1 MFDVRFAHR
10 VQRRPVLELYPSFR
24 PDISLNPA
32 AFDLMPLSRPK
43 TRTASP
49 KPAASS
55 APTPALRPIKKLM
68 AANRSEIA
76 VRIFRAATELHLR
89 TVAIF
94 AQEDRLCIH
103 RYKAD
108 EAYQVGAGKG
118 PVAAYLDIESIVGV
132 AKEKNV
138 DAIHP
143 GYGFLSEN
151 AEFARACERAGIVF
165 VGPRPELLDMMG
177 DKTAARAVA
186 QRIGV
191 PVLPGTKDPISDREE
206 AIRTAKSIGF
216 PLIIKAA
223 FGGGGRGMRVVHK
236 AADLVNLLDE
246 AQAEAGRAFGNP
258 AVFLEKYIPRA
269 KHIEV
274 QILGDKHGNVIHLH
288 ERDCSVQRRH
298 QKVVEVAPS
307 FGLPENVVR
316 ELCDAAARLA
326 REIRYDNAGTVEFLY
341 DLDHHQWFFIEMN
354 PRIQVEHTVTEVI
367 TGLDLVRA
375 QILIAQ
381 GHALHS
387 PEVGM
392 PFQTEVPR
400 NGYAIQCRITTEDPE
415 NKFIPDYGR
424 ILAYRSPGGFG
435 VRLDGG
441 MGYAGAVITPFYDS
455 MLVKSITSGQTY
467 EIAMNRARRVLSEF
481 RIRGVKTNIP
491 FLENVIA
498 HAQFRTGQATTTLI
512 DTTPELF
519 AFKARRDRATK
530 LLNFLGN
537 VIVNGNPHAKGFRP
551 EKPFAA
557 APVPSASPSG
567 GAARVQFGVQSLEF
581 GVSKPKTQNTKL
593 KPASLTP
600 NSKPQTPNSAGVA
613 RGTRQLLLE
622 LGPQK
627 FAEWTVKQKRLLVTD
642 TTWRDAHQS
651 LMATRVRSYDMLA
664 CADALAHRVPNLFS
678 LEMWGGATFDT
689 AMRFLSEDPWER
701 LRQLRAKVPNICFQ
715 MLFRGANAVGYTN
728 YPDNVVA
735 GFVRHA
741 AASGMDIFRV
751 FDSLNYLPNLRVA
764 MEAVNETHGVCE
776 AAICYTGDINDPA
789 REKFNLT
796 YYVKIARELER
807 MGAHFLA
814 IKDMAGLCRPYAAQK
829 LVKTLKEEV
838 GLPVHFHTHDTSGI
852 AAASVLRAADAGVDV
867 VDLALAAMSGSTSQP
882 NLNSVVAALRNTPRD
897 TGLDLEAL
905 NEFSDYWEQVREY
918 YRPFDTAPK
927 SGSAEVYLHEMPGG
941 QYTNLKEQAAAM
953 GVAHRWPEI
962 ARTYAEVNQLFGDI
976 VKVTPSSKVVGDMAL
991 FLFSKGIK
999 PADVVNLEPGTTA
1012 FPESVIDM
1020 MMGGLGWPEGGWPE
1034 QAWKVILGPKRFQEA
1049 HARYVAATSAKLGRK
1064 VERQA
1069 NALDLDKMRAE
1080 LAEKLKRPVNDDD
1093 LYSHLMYPQVFA
1105 EFAKHV
1111 AAYSDV
1117 SVLPTPAFFYG
1128 LKPGEEISVSIEEGK
1143 VLIIRL
1149 ISIGQPDKDGRRAI
1163 SYELNG
1169 IGRETFILD
1178 KTVAPKTKA
1187 RLKADLND
1195 PTQVAAPI
1203 PGLIAQLQ
1211 VSVGS
1216 KVAKGDKLLMMEAM
1230 KMQNTVYAPCDGVV
1244 AELHVALGDTVEA
1257 KDLLIK
1263 IRAAG

>member
-1 MFDVRFAHR
+1 
-10 VQRRPVLELYPSFR
+10 
-24 PDISLNPA
+24 
-32 AFDLMPLSRPK
+32 
-43 TRTASP
+43 
-49 KPAASS
+49 
-55 APTPALRPIKKLM
+55 M

-76 VRIFRAATELHLR
+76 VRIFRAGTELNLR

-108 EAYQVGAGKG
+108 EAYQVGHGKG
-118 PVAAYLDIESIVGV
+118 PVAAYLDIESIVGI
-132 AKEKNV
+132 AKEKGV

-151 AEFARACERAGIVF
+151 AEFARACQRAGLIF
-165 VGPRPELLDMMG
+165 VGPRPELLDLMG
-177 DKTAARAVA
+177 DKTAARALA

-191 PVLPGTKDPISDREE
+191 PTLPGTENPVTDRDE
-206 AIRTAKSIGF
+206 ALKIAKSIGF

-223 FGGGGRGMRVVHK
+223 FGGGGRGMRVVQK
-236 AADLVNLLDE
+236 AGDLANLLDE
-246 AQAEAGRAFGNP
+246 AQGEAGRAFGNP

-274 QILGDKHGNVIHLH
+274 QILGDQHGNVIHLH

-307 FGLPENVVR
+307 FGLPDHIVR
-316 ELCDAAARLA
+316 ELCEAAARMA

-341 DLDHHQWFFIEMN
+341 DLDRHEWFFIEMN

-392 PFQTEVPR
+392 PAQADIPR

-424 ILAYRSPGGFG
+424 IVAYRSPGGFG

-455 MLVKSITSGQTY
+455 LLVKSIASAQSY
-467 EIAMNRARRVLSEF
+467 EIAMNRSRRVLSEF

-498 HAQFRTGQATTTLI
+498 HPHFRSGQATTTLI

-519 AFKARRDRATK
+519 AFKPRRDRATK

-537 VIVNGNPHAKGFRP
+537 VTVNGNPHAKGYRP
-551 EKPFAA
+551 ERKFPP
-557 APVPSASPSG
+557 APILAYDH
-567 GAARVQFGVQSLEF
+567 RVAPPPGSRD
-581 GVSKPKTQNTKL
+581 K
-593 KPASLTP
+593 
-600 NSKPQTPNSAGVA
+600 
-613 RGTRQLLLE
+613 LLE
-622 LGPQK
+622 LGAKK
-627 FAEWTVKQKRLLVTD
+627 FAEWTAKQKRLLITD

-664 CADALAHRVPNLFS
+664 AANALAHRTPNLFS

-689 AMRFLSEDPWER
+689 AMRFLNEDPWER
-701 LRQLRAKVPNICFQ
+701 LRQLRARVPNICFQ

-728 YPDNVVA
+728 YPDHVVA
-735 GFVRHA
+735 GFVKHA

-751 FDSLNYLPNLRVA
+751 FDSLNYLPNLRAA
-764 MEAVNETHGVCE
+764 MEAVQGTHAVCE
-776 AAICYTGDINDPA
+776 AAVCYTGDILDD
-789 REKFNLT
+789 RRDKFSLT
-796 YYVKIARELER
+796 YYVRIAKELEQ

-814 IKDMAGLCRPYAAQK
+814 IKDMAGLCRPYAAHK
-829 LVKTLKEEV
+829 LIKALKEEI
-838 GLPVHFHTHDTSGI
+838 GLPIHFHTHDTSGI
-852 AAASVLRAADAGVDV
+852 ASASVIRAADAGVDV

-882 NLNSVVAALRNTPRD
+882 NLNSIVAALQHTPRD
-897 TGLDLEAL
+897 TGLDLDAL
-905 NEFSDYWEQVREY
+905 NEFSDYWEQVREF

-962 ARTYAEVNQLFGDI
+962 ARTYADVNQLFGDI

-991 FLFSKGIK
+991 FLFSRGIK
-999 PADVVNLEPGTTA
+999 AADVINLEPGSMP

-1020 MMGGLGWPEGGWPE
+1020 MSGGLGWPDGGWPE
-1034 QAWKVILGPKRFQEA
+1034 RVSLVVLGEKRHKEA
-1049 HARYVAATSAKLGRK
+1049 RAKYEAAQQTAVSDQRSASKSRSLKAESRSHVAS
-1064 VERQA
+1064 V
-1069 NALDLDKMRAE
+1069 DLEKIRAE
-1080 LAEKLKRPVNDDD
+1080 LSEKLKRAATDDD
-1093 LYSHLMYPQVFA
+1093 VFSHLMYPQVFA
-1105 EFAKHV
+1105 DFAKHA

-1128 LKPGEEISVSIEEGK
+1128 LNPGEEISVNIEEGK

-1149 ISIGQPDKDGRRAI
+1149 ISVGPPDKDGRRTI

-1169 IGRETFILD
+1169 IGRETFIVD
-1178 KTVAPKTKA
+1178 KTIIPKTKA
-1187 RLKADLND
+1187 RPKADLAD
-1195 PTQVAAPI
+1195 ITHVAAPI

-1211 VSVGS
+1211 VSVGT
-1216 KVAKGDKLLMMEAM
+1216 KIIKGEKLLMMEAM

-1244 AELHVALGDTVEA
+1244 AELHVALGDTVES

>member
-1 MFDVRFAHR
+1 M
-10 VQRRPVLELYPSFR
+10 
-24 PDISLNPA
+24 PA
-32 AFDLMPLSRPK
+32 AQS
-43 TRTASP
+43 
-49 KPAASS
+49 AATPNPS
-55 APTPALRPIKKLM
+55 AQPTRPIRKIL

-76 VRIFRAATELHLR
+76 VRIFRAGTELNLR
-89 TVAIF
+89 TVAIY

-118 PVAAYLDIESIVGV
+118 PVAAYLDIDGIV
-132 AKEKNV
+132 AIALEKGV

-151 AEFARACERAGIVF
+151 AEFARACQRAGLIF
-165 VGPRPELLDMMG
+165 VGPRPELLEMMG
-177 DKTAARAVA
+177 DKTAARALA
-186 QRIGV
+186 QKINV
-191 PVLPGTKDPISDREE
+191 PTLPGTETPIVDREE
-206 AIRTAKSIGF
+206 AMKTAKAIGF

-223 FGGGGRGMRVVHK
+223 FGGGGRGMRVVQK
-236 AADLVNLLDE
+236 PGDLAPLLDE

-274 QILGDKHGNVIHLH
+274 QILGDQHGNVIHLH

-298 QKVVEVAPS
+298 QKVIEVAPS
-307 FGLPENVVR
+307 FGLPEKVVG
-316 ELCDAAARLA
+316 ELCEAAARMA
-326 REIRYDNAGTVEFLY
+326 RAIRYDNAGTVEFLY
-341 DLDHHQWFFIEMN
+341 DLDRHEWFFIEMN

-381 GHALHS
+381 GHPLHS
-387 PEVGM
+387 HEVGM
-392 PFQTEVPR
+392 PPQAEIPR

-424 ILAYRSPGGFG
+424 IVAYRSPGGFG

-455 MLVKSITSGQTY
+455 LLVKSVTSGQSY
-467 EIAMNRARRVLSEF
+467 DIALSRARRTLSEF

-498 HAQFRTGQATTTLI
+498 HAQFRAGQATTALI

-519 AFKARRDRATK
+519 RFKPRRDRATK
-530 LLNFLGN
+530 LLNFLGQ
-537 VIVNGNPHAKGFRP
+537 VIVNGNPHAKGYRP
-551 EKPFAA
+551 AKPFAA
-557 APVPSASPSG
+557 PTIPEGRVAPGTEVPGPI
-567 GAARVQFGVQSLEF
+567 
-581 GVSKPKTQNTKL
+581 P
-593 KPASLTP
+593 P
-600 NSKPQTPNSAGVA
+600 
-613 RGTRQLLLE
+613 GTRQRLLE
-622 LGPQK
+622 LGPRK
-627 FAEWTVKQKRLLVTD
+627 FAEWTLRQKRLLITD

-651 LMATRVRSYDMLA
+651 LMATRVRTYDMLA
-664 CADALAHRVPNLFS
+664 GADALARRVPQLFS

-701 LRQLRAKVPNICFQ
+701 LRQLRARVPNICFQ

-728 YPDNVVA
+728 YPDHVVA
-735 GFVRHA
+735 GFVRHT

-764 MEAVNETHGVCE
+764 MEAINETHAVCE
-776 AAICYTGDINDPA
+776 AAICYTGDILDDRRA
-789 REKFNLT
+789 KYNLT
-796 YYVKIARELER
+796 YYVKLARELER

-814 IKDMAGLCRPYAAQK
+814 LKDMAGLCRPYAALK
-829 LVKTLKEEV
+829 LIRALKEEI

-867 VDLALAAMSGSTSQP
+867 VDLALASMSGSTSQP
-882 NLNSVVAALRNTPRD
+882 NLNSVVAALEHTPRA
-897 TGLDLEAL
+897 TGLDLPAL
-905 NEFSDYWEQVREY
+905 NEFSDYWEAVRAFY
-918 YRPFDTAPK
+918 APFDTAPR

-941 QYTNLKEQAAAM
+941 QYTNLKEQAASM
-953 GVAHRWPEI
+953 GMAQRWPEI

-999 PADVVNLEPGTTA
+999 PADVINLEPGSVP

-1020 MMGGLGWPEGGWPE
+1020 LMGGLGWPADGWPE
-1034 QAWKVILGPKRFQEA
+1034 RVSLVVLGPERHAAARKSQLAAVASHKRGKE
-1049 HARYVAATSAKLGRK
+1049 KGGRK
-1064 VERQA
+1064 KTASPLSSVFLPLPSLQ
-1069 NALDLDKMRAE
+1069 AE
-1080 LAEKLKRPVNDDD
+1080 LSEKLKRPATTDD
-1093 LYSHLMYPQVFA
+1093 LYSHLMYPTVFA
-1105 EFAKHV
+1105 DFARHQ

-1128 LKPGEEISVSIEEGK
+1128 LNPGEEISVSIEEGK

-1149 ISIGQPDKDGRRAI
+1149 ISVGPPDKDGRRTI

-1169 IGRETFILD
+1169 IGRESSIVDRSVT
-1178 KTVAPKTKA
+1178 PRTKA
-1187 RLKADLND
+1187 RPKADLND
-1195 PTQVAAPI
+1195 NRQVAAPI

-1211 VSVGS
+1211 VSVGTKLS
-1216 KVAKGDKLLMMEAM
+1216 KGDKLLMMEAM

-1244 AELHVALGDTVEA
+1244 DELHVALGDTVEA

-1263 IRAAG
+1263 IRPAG

>member
-1 MFDVRFAHR
+1 MPTPRKKTSAAATPTA
-10 VQRRPVLELYPSFR
+10 PVAP
-24 PDISLNPA
+24 
-32 AFDLMPLSRPK
+32 
-43 TRTASP
+43 ASP
-49 KPAASS
+49 V
-55 APTPALRPIKKLM
+55 LRPIKKLM

-76 VRIFRAATELHLR
+76 VRIFRAGTELNLR
-89 TVAIF
+89 TVAVY
-94 AQEDRLCIH
+94 AHEDRLCIH

-108 EAYQVGAGKG
+108 ESYQIGHGKG
-118 PVAAYLDIESIVGV
+118 PVAAYLDIDSIIAV
-132 AKEKNV
+132 AKEKGV

-151 AEFARACERAGIVF
+151 AEFARACERAGLIF

-177 DKTAARAVA
+177 DKTAARALA
-186 QRIGV
+186 QKIGV
-191 PVLPGTKDPISDREE
+191 PTLPGTENPITDRDE
-206 AIRTAKSIGF
+206 ALKTAKAIGF

-236 AADLVNLLDE
+236 ASDLAPLLDE
-246 AQAEAGRAFGNP
+246 AQAEAGRAFGNS

-274 QILGDKHGNVIHLH
+274 QIIGDRHGNVIHLH

-298 QKVVEVAPS
+298 QKVIEVAPS
-307 FGLPENVVR
+307 YGLPENVVR
-316 ELCDAAARLA
+316 ELCDAAARMA

-341 DLDHHQWFFIEMN
+341 DLDRHEWFFIEMN
-354 PRIQVEHTVTEVI
+354 PRVQVEHTVTEVI
-367 TGLDLVRA
+367 TGIDIVRS

-381 GHALHS
+381 GHPLHS
-387 PEVGM
+387 AEVAM
-392 PFQTEVPR
+392 PTQRDVPR

-455 MLVKSITSGQTY
+455 LLVKSITSGPSY
-467 EIAMNRARRVLSEF
+467 EFTIKRALRVLSEF

-491 FLENVIA
+491 FVENVLL
-498 HAQFRTGQATTTLI
+498 HGDFRSGQATTTLI

-519 AFKARRDRATK
+519 KFKPRRDRATK

-537 VIVNGNPHAKGFRP
+537 VIVNGNPHAKGYRP
-551 EKPFAA
+551 DKPLPL
-557 APVPSASPSG
+557 APPLPYEHRGDAP
-567 GAARVQFGVQSLEF
+567 
-581 GVSKPKTQNTKL
+581 
-593 KPASLTP
+593 
-600 NSKPQTPNSAGVA
+600 
-613 RGTRQLLLE
+613 RGTRQMLLE
-622 LGPQK
+622 LGAKK
-627 FAEWTVKQKRLLVTD
+627 FAEWTLKQKRLLITD

-651 LMATRVRSYDMLA
+651 LMATRVRTYDMLA
-664 CADALAHRVPNLFS
+664 AADALAHRTPQLFS

-689 AMRFLSEDPWER
+689 AMRFLNEDPWER
-701 LRQLRAKVPNICFQ
+701 LRQLRARVPNICFQ

-735 GFVRHA
+735 GFVKHA

-764 MEAVNETHGVCE
+764 MEAVNETHAICE
-776 AAICYTGDINDPA
+776 AAICYTGDILD
-789 REKFNLT
+789 EKRDKFPLS
-796 YYVKIARELER
+796 YYVRLAKELEK

-829 LVKTLKEEV
+829 LVKALKDEV
-838 GLPVHFHTHDTSGI
+838 GLPIHFHTHDTSGI
-852 AAASVLRAADAGVDV
+852 ASASVLRAADAGVDV
-867 VDLALAAMSGSTSQP
+867 VDLALASMSGSTAQP
-882 NLNSVVAALRNTPRD
+882 NLNSIVAALQNTPRD
-897 TGLDLEAL
+897 TGLDLLAL
-905 NEFSDYWEQVREY
+905 NEFSDYWEQVREH

-941 QYTNLKEQAAAM
+941 QYTNLKEQAASM

-999 PADVVNLEPGTTA
+999 PADVVNLEPGTTP

-1034 QAWKVILGPKRFQEA
+1034 QVWKVILGQKRYQEA
-1049 HARYVAATSAKLGRK
+1049 RAKYVAATSQKLGRK
-1064 VERQA
+1064 KPETTHTPV
-1069 NALDLDKMRAE
+1069 LDLQKTRAE
-1080 LAEKLKRPVNDDD
+1080 LAEKLRREPSDDD

-1105 EFAKHV
+1105 DFAKHQ

-1143 VLIIRL
+1143 TLIIRL
-1149 ISIGQPDKDGRRAI
+1149 ISVGAPDKDGRRAI
-1163 SYELNG
+1163 SYEMNG
-1169 IGRETFILD
+1169 IARETFILD
-1178 KTVAPKTKA
+1178 KNIAPKTKA
-1187 RLKADLND
+1187 RPKADLAD
-1195 PTQVAAPI
+1195 TTQVAAPI
-1203 PGLIAQLQ
+1203 PGLIAQLS
-1211 VSVGS
+1211 VSNGG

-1230 KMQNTVYAPCDGVV
+1230 KMQNTVYAPCGGII
-1244 AELHVALGDTVEA
+1244 AELHVAVGDSVEA

-1263 IRAAG
+1263 IRPAG